1 MLWAVTRHLLRNV
14 ALNQRS
20 YQISTLKDSFGFHS
34 GGLANDGSRQT
45 DHFVILNGCAHSLIE
60 TNPWW
65 AVDLGA
71 ATLVVRVDLT
81 NRDSHGTDL
90 DWCYLY
96 TCLRY
101 MHYILRIVSLI
112 LRYNQLKVTVFEAR
126 PKFLTTS

>member
-34 GGLANDGSRQT
+34 AGLANDGSRQT

-90 DWCYLY
+90 DYGVIYVPTLHALHTAY
-96 TCLRY
+96 SVL
-101 MHYILRIVSLI
+101 
-112 LRYNQLKVTVFEAR
+112 NFTVQS
-126 PKFLTTS
+126 TQSHSV